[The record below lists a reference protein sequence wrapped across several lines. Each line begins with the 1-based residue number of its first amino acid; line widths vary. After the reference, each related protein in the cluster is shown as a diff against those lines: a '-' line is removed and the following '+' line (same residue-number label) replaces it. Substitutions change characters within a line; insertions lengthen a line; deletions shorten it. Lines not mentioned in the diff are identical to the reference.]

1 MHENKVI
8 NYEQNGKS
16 YSAYF
21 YVPYADRCVCLI
33 NDVTDLKKLK
43 EGTIRALEHENQLL
57 QEKNNQI
64 RLYKTILDQT
74 GIIVFEN
81 DLKHSSC
88 YISENVHHYCFKNK
102 IFLPDGTP
110 NPDAVLLKDR
120 VKFMREFSI
129 KYNGH
134 SENQIKTTVRTEL
147 IDGSYVWCKFAAKV
161 TFTKQGAPS
170 RITGTIQ
177 NVTNEQE
184 YLNTLRRKA
193 EYDTITDIYNK
204 QTFFARTEYL
214 LKHHSPSDFCIIRF
228 DVDNFK
234 MINEFFGHD
243 EGDRLLKHIASKLE
257 KLMLNYNYCNYGHL
271 EADIFAVCM
280 KTSDSKNAISKI
292 EKIADDFDIEFKV
305 TISVGI
311 YNITETNLS
320 PDIMCDRAHLAQ
332 KTVKGNFL
340 LHSAYFNQ
348 QMHES
353 IINDQMIASMMNQ
366 AIEERQFIVYYQ
378 PKFNIATNKISGA
391 EALVRWIHPE
401 KGLIYPGSFIPVFEK
416 NGFIMKLDEY
426 VWEDVCIY
434 IRKNLDMGN
443 TVLPISVNISK
454 INLYNPKLCDILIGL
469 VQKYNIPTS
478 LFQLELT
485 ESAFTDNKAVMD
497 NIMSK
502 LKAYGFTIMMDDFGS
517 GYSSLSMLKEIP
529 VDVLKIDLRSLFTV
543 KGFSGGDVTALTTVS
558 LGGQTL
564 AALIATILAL
574 ILEFIGISYP
584 EAVTSFQTSSMA
596 VNIYIY
602 FYVCILGPI
611 LEEILYRGV
620 ILQGLKQYNKRMAVW
635 ISALIFGLMHQNYQQ
650 FILGFLIGL
659 ALGIITLKSN
669 SLIPSIITHIIVNT
683 SASLLSCS
691 MMAVDNETFQ
701 SIASG
706 EYDITSLSP
715 EFILIILL
723 NALIRY
729 GFLFAGIVIFIVF
742 LVKKK
747 NISRP
752 SPAGKSRGWPIIAQS
767 WTWYIIL
774 IVYIYLNFIA
784 NLQFNK

>member
-529 VDVLKIDLRSLFTV
+529 VDVLKIDLRFLSV
-543 KGFSGGDVTALTTVS
+543 DGDCEKGGK
-558 LGGQTL
+558 
-564 AALIATILAL
+564 IL
-574 ILEFIGISYP
+574 S
-584 EAVTSFQTSSMA
+584 
-596 VNIYIY
+596 
-602 FYVCILGPI
+602 
-611 LEEILYRGV
+611 
-620 ILQGLKQYNKRMAVW
+620 
-635 ISALIFGLMHQNYQQ
+635 
-650 FILGFLIGL
+650 
-659 ALGIITLKSN
+659 
-669 SLIPSIITHIIVNT
+669 SIITMAKWLNMHIVTEGIESLEQLCFLKTVGCEEGQGFFFSKPVTENSYDEMIKQPHIIESSLSKPSRPINNMNELWDPNSALNIMFSSMIHAAGFFEYSNGNYKVIRLNDNFFAMTGLDRSCFNINSPLHIDTLYETDHEKIHNMFEKALVSGSVEKDNIKYTDTDGKTRSADIEVLNT
-683 SASLLSCS
+683 S
-691 MMAVDNETFQ
+691 VN
-701 SIASG
+701 SIG
-706 EYDITSLSP
+706 GVFFVTIKTP
-715 EFILIILL
+715 VILE
-723 NALIRY
+723 
-729 GFLFAGIVIFIVF
+729 
-742 LVKKK
+742 
-747 NISRP
+747 
-752 SPAGKSRGWPIIAQS
+752 
-767 WTWYIIL
+767 
-774 IVYIYLNFIA
+774 
-784 NLQFNK
+784 